1 MEHHWDYAKGST
13 VQFRHF
19 NIIVRTM
26 VIQAGCYSRT
36 VMAIFLE
43 ATESIVVFLSLSY
56 FKLLHD

>member
-19 NIIVRTM
+19 NIIIRTM
-26 VIQAGCYSRT
+26 MIQAGCYSRT

-43 ATESIVVFLSLSY
+43 TTKVLLSFSLSD